1 MKINKTKV
9 EIFIVHLQSVLD
21 WRMSIVISLEDVRVE
36 FEQDNKKVVAVDG
49 VDLKIEKGDIFGIVG
64 FSGAGKSTLVR
75 TINLLQRPTSGK
87 VIVGGQNILDLNGKE
102 LRKKREKIGMIFQHF
117 NLMNSRTVLENVTY
131 PLKNS
136 SLSKVQ
142 RKKKAQDLLNLVDIG
157 DKADSYP
164 SQLSGGQKQRVA
176 IARALANDPDI
187 LLCDEATSA
196 LDPQTTGQILKL
208 LKKVNKDLGITIVL
222 ITHEMQVVKSICNRV
237 AVMELGRVVE
247 EGNIFDIFARPNSQV
262 TKNFIQTVNHTDEF
276 LTEVEKLP
284 VTENLGPTKRLVK
297 LVYIG
302 QVSQEPVVAELLKN
316 YSVVSNIIW
325 GNIEVIGG
333 QPIGNLGLIL
343 EGEKTNLD
351 KAIVHLADRGA
362 IVDEINLRE
371 VKYELL

>member
-1 MKINKTKV
+1 MNKM
-9 EIFIVHLQSVLD
+9 I
-21 WRMSIVISLEDVRVE
+21 RLEDVRVE
-36 FEQDNKKVVAVDG
+36 FDQENRKVVAVDG
-49 VDLKIEKGDIFGIVG
+49 VSLNIEKGDIFGIVG

-75 TINLLQRPTSGK
+75 TINLLQRPTAGR
-87 VIVGGQNILDLNGKE
+87 VLVGGEDLIDLSTAG

-136 SLSKVQ
+136 KLTKNE
-142 RKKKAQDLLNLVDIG
+142 RLKKAQDLLNLVDIG
-157 DKADSYP
+157 EKAGAYP

-208 LKKVNKDLGITIVL
+208 LKKVNKELGITIVI

-237 AVMELGRVVE
+237 AVMELGKVVE
-247 EGNIFDIFARPNSQV
+247 DGNIFDIFARPKKEV

-276 LTEVEKLP
+276 LSEVAKLP
-284 VTENLGPTKRLVK
+284 VVRDLGPTKRLIK

-316 YSVVSNIIW
+316 YGVVSNIIW

-333 QPIGNLGLIL
+333 QPIGNLGLVL
-343 EGEKTNLD
+343 EGRQDNLD
-351 KAIVHLADRGA
+351 SAINHLTDRGA
-362 IVDEINLRE
+362 LVEKIDIEE
-371 VKYELL
+371 VSD

>member
-1 MKINKTKV
+1 M
-9 EIFIVHLQSVLD
+9 
-21 WRMSIVISLEDVRVE
+21 ISLEDVRVE

-102 LRKKREKIGMIFQHF
+102 LRKKRAKIGMIFQHF

-343 EGEKTNLD
+343 EGEKINLD

-371 VKYELL
+371 VKHELL